1 VKCRNEYQ
9 RGKMSNL
16 LMKHEFDA
24 TPDVVGMGGG
34 VGDAMEPI
42 GLKNLRVVLW
52 GGDCGLMA
60 LS

>member
-1 VKCRNEYQ
+1 
-9 RGKMSNL
+9 MSNL